1 VLFLVIVCIVATLV
15 DPTFARLSNI
25 NALLISSSFLVVASV
40 GEAFVIMVG
49 SIDLGV
55 ESILASFGMLVAWLT
70 VLHGQPTAVAILAT
84 LAGAA
89 VLGGIVG
96 LLVSRVHIPSFIV
109 TLGTY
114 WGMRGIALLFNGG
127 NYISPASVTPSRPF
141 GFGAVA
147 GSSFGVSNLIII
159 AVVVVVAAQ
168 VVMSFTPLG
177 LRLKSVGS
185 SEMAA
190 RRVGLETAWLKMSVF
205 VVSAVLAAGAGIMIT
220 AWQGSI
226 YPLTAQGYSLEAIAA
241 VILGGIPF
249 TGGRGTVV
257 GVALGAVLIGV
268 INDVIVLLGL
278 PSLYEYIFV
287 AIVLVVAGLQ
297 ARGNLLTK

>member
-1 VLFLVIVCIVATLV
+1 
-15 DPTFARLSNI
+15 
-25 NALLISSSFLVVASV
+25 
-40 GEAFVIMVG
+40 
-49 SIDLGV
+49 
-55 ESILASFGMLVAWLT
+55 
-70 VLHGQPTAVAILAT
+70 
-84 LAGAA
+84 
-89 VLGGIVG
+89 
-96 LLVSRVHIPSFIV
+96 
-109 TLGTY
+109 
-114 WGMRGIALLFNGG
+114 
-127 NYISPASVTPSRPF
+127 
-141 GFGAVA
+141 
-147 GSSFGVSNLIII
+147 
-159 AVVVVVAAQ
+159 
-168 VVMSFTPLG
+168 
-177 LRLKSVGS
+177 
-185 SEMAA
+185 MAA